1 MDSYFQPVIENSAV
15 IVYSILFLLI
25 FLENILPFVPGDA
38 VLIFSAYLSGR
49 GVLLPSLAFGIT
61 ITGSIAGFFFVFA
74 LSRHWG
80 RKYFEDR
87 HFSFLPTRK
96 INNIDRHFHR
106 FGAWFLVIGRFIP
119 GSRLLLA
126 LTTGFSSISY
136 VKALA
141 CTTGGILLWNGIF
154 FKLGNILGENWI
166 TIKSVLSKYNT
177 IVNGVIIVLLAG
189 FVIWKTIKRSKI
201 KEPVS
206 SD

>member
-1 MDSYFQPVIENSAV
+1 MDSYFQTVLENSAV

-61 ITGSIAGFFFVFA
+61 ITGSIVGFIFIFA

-80 RKYFEDR
+80 REYFENKK
-87 HFSFLPTRK
+87 FSFLPIWRIDK
-96 INNIDRHFHR
+96 IDRHFYR
-106 FGAWFLVIGRFIP
+106 FGAWFLAIGRFIP

-126 LTTGFSSISY
+126 LTAGFSNISY
-136 VKALA
+136 SRALA
-141 CTTGGILLWNGIF
+141 YTVSGILLWNGMIF
-154 FKLGNILGENWI
+154 NLGKIVGENW
-166 TIKSVLSKYNT
+166 TMIKSVLSKYNT
-177 IVNGVIIVLLAG
+177 IVNSIIIVLLAG
-189 FVIWKTIKRSKI
+189 LVIWGTIKRSKK

-206 SD
+206 GD